1 MFFVYEV
8 LFHIALVLGFPV
20 LLARPRFRERVNE
33 RIGRWDPIV
42 FDRLAGGPILWIH
55 CASVGEVQAARPL
68 VNALLDDLP
77 GYRVL
82 VTTMTVTGL
91 KQAETAF
98 GKRVVVS
105 LIPLD
110 SKLFL
115 GRVFR
120 RIKPAVVLVFETELW
135 PQFLRMAREGGAKIA
150 LVNGR
155 ISARSFPRYQKIRS
169 FMATTLSPF
178 DAFFMGDGDSAQRIT
193 ALGADASR
201 VKTLGNVKWAADDS
215 QVVPRKVPG
224 WEANARVLLAG
235 STHPGEE
242 EQMLDIYEDLR
253 QYYPDLKL
261 ILAPRHP
268 QRVPDVEKLLKARK
282 FAFAK
287 RTEGPLVTPE
297 VFLLDTVGELRSFFP
312 AATLVVL
319 GGSFVTIGGHNVLEP
334 AAAGVPVIYGP
345 HMQNFEEIAAK
356 LESRGGSLRTAD
368 WRAAAKTARELLA
381 DPMHLRGMGEAGRAL
396 VTENKRVLARYR
408 AELRALVGGAV
419 RA

>member
-20 LLARPRFRERVNE
+20 LLARPRFRERLNE
-33 RIGRWDPIV
+33 RTGYWDPIV
-42 FDRLAGGPILWIH
+42 YDRLAGGPILWIH

-68 VNALLDDLP
+68 VSALIDDMP

-91 KQAETAF
+91 KQAESAF
-98 GKRVVVS
+98 GKRAVVS

-120 RIKPAVVLVFETELW
+120 RIQPAIVLVFETELW
-135 PQFLRMAREGGAKIA
+135 PRFLRMARDAGAKIA

-155 ISARSFPRYQKIRS
+155 ISARSFPRYQKIRG
-169 FMATTLSPF
+169 FMAATLAQF
-178 DAFFMGDGDSAQRIT
+178 DAFLMGGDDSAQRII
-193 ALGADASR
+193 ALGADAAR
-201 VKTLGNVKWAADDS
+201 VKTLGNVKWAADDG
-215 QVVPRKVPG
+215 QIPAQRVPG
-224 WEANARVLLAG
+224 WEPGAQVLLAG

-253 QYYPDLKL
+253 QYYPQLKL

-268 QRVPDVEKLLKARK
+268 QRVPDVEKLLKARRLNY
-282 FAFAK
+282 AK
-287 RTEGPLVTPE
+287 RTVGPLVTPE
-297 VFLLDTVGELRSFFP
+297 VFLLDTVGELKAFF
-312 AATLVVL
+312 AASTLVVL
-319 GGSFVTIGGHNVLEP
+319 GGSFVSVGGHNVLEP

-345 HMQNFEEIAAK
+345 NMQNFEEIAAK
-356 LESRGGSLRTAD
+356 LESRGGSVRTAD
-368 WRAAAKTARELLA
+368 WREAAKVARELLA
-381 DPMHLRGMGEAGRAL
+381 DPMRLRGMGDAGRAL
-396 VTENKRVLARYR
+396 VAENRRVLDRYR

>member
-1 MFFVYEV
+1 MFFIYEV
-8 LFHIALVLGFPV
+8 LFHIALALGFPV
-20 LLARPRFRERVNE
+20 LLVRPRFRERLNE

-42 FDRLAGGPILWIH
+42 YDRLAGGPILWIH

-68 VNALLDDLP
+68 VNALLDDMP

-82 VTTMTVTGL
+82 VTTMTATGL
-91 KQAETAF
+91 KQAEGAF
-98 GKRVVVS
+98 GKRAVVS

-120 RIKPAVVLVFETELW
+120 RIRPAVVLVFETELW
-135 PQFLRMAREGGAKIA
+135 PQFLRMARAAGAKIA

-155 ISARSFPRYQKIRS
+155 ISARSFPRYRKIRS
-169 FMATTLSPF
+169 FMAATLAQF
-178 DAFFMGDGDSAQRIT
+178 DAFLMSGEDSAERII
-193 ALGADASR
+193 ALGADAAR
-201 VKTLGNVKWAADDS
+201 VKTLGNVKWAADES
-215 QVVPRKVPG
+215 QIAARKVPG
-224 WEANARVLLAG
+224 WDAAAPVLLAG

-253 QYYPDLKL
+253 QYYPTLKL

-268 QRVPDVEKLLKARK
+268 QRIPEVEKLLKTRK
-282 FAFAK
+282 LAYAK

-297 VFLLDTVGELRSFFP
+297 VFLLDTVGELRSFF
-312 AATLVVL
+312 ATATLVVL
-319 GGSFVTIGGHNVLEP
+319 GGSFVATGGHNVLEP

-356 LESRGGSLRTAD
+356 LEARGGSLRTAD

-381 DPMHLRGMGEAGRAL
+381 DPVRLRGMGEEGRAL
-396 VTENKRVLARYR
+396 VTENKRVLDRYR
-408 AELRALVGGAV
+408 SELRALVGRGI